1 MPHKLWGIFLLALL
15 ILKSIDLKI
24 LDIIKII
31 EEFAPLSYQ
40 ESYDNAGLIVG
51 NNSTNVTGVLICL
64 DSTEEVVQEAIDKK
78 CNLIVAHHPIVFS
91 GIKKINGKNYIE
103 RTVIKA
109 IKNDVAIY
117 AAHTNLDSVVNGVN
131 YKIAEKLGLKNVQ
144 MLSKKNQLLKKI
156 VVFCPVSHVDKVR
169 NELFANGA
177 GAIGNYSECSFNTNG
192 TGTFK
197 ANKGATPFVGEIDKL
212 HLEEE
217 VKIEVVAESFQVNQ
231 IIEAMLKVHP
241 YEEVAYDIY
250 HLENYQN
257 VGIGVVGDLEQSMNE
272 LEFLKFIKQTFHANG
287 IRYTAL
293 RNKNIQKVALC
304 GGSGSFL
311 LNDAI
316 RAGADIFI
324 TADYKY
330 HQFFDAEGKIIIAD
344 IGHFESEQFT
354 CEIFYE
360 ILTKKITNFAVR
372 LSEINTN
379 PINYL

>member
-1 MPHKLWGIFLLALL
+1 V
-15 ILKSIDLKI
+15 KI
-24 LDIIKII
+24 KEVIKII
-31 EEFAPLSYQ
+31 EDFAPLSYQ

-51 NNSTNVTGVLICL
+51 NNSTKVTGILVCL

-78 CNLIVAHHPIVFS
+78 CNLIVAHHPIIFS
-91 GIKKINGKNYIE
+91 GLKKINGKNYIE

-144 MLSKKNQLLKKI
+144 ILSKKNQLLKKI
-156 VVFCPVSHVDKVR
+156 VVFCPVSHADKVR
-169 NELFANGA
+169 NELFTNGA
-177 GAIGNYSECSFNTNG
+177 GSIGNYSECSFNTNG

-212 HLEEE
+212 QLEDE

-231 IIEAMLKVHP
+231 IIEAMLKIHP

-250 HLENYQN
+250 HLENYNN
-257 VGIGVVGDLEQSMNE
+257 VGIGVVGE
-272 LEFLKFIKQTFHANG
+272 LTEPIDEMEFLKSLKQIFKSNG
-287 IRYTAL
+287 IRYTPL
-293 RNKNIQKVALC
+293 LNKKIQKVALC

-311 LNDAI
+311 LSDAI

-324 TADYKY
+324 TADFKY
-330 HQFFDAEGKIIIAD
+330 HQFFDAESKIIIAD
-344 IGHFESEQFT
+344 IGHYESEQFT